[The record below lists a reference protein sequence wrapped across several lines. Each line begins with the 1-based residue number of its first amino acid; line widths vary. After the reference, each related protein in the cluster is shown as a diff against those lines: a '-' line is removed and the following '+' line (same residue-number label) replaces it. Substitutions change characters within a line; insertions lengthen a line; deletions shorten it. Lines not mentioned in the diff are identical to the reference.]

1 MKYVLRQSN
10 FAAIVA
16 AFSALSYVA
25 SCASSPAMA
34 AATVKPASQ
43 VSPLKGGLDKAP
55 MFNSNC
61 PEVVQSEGI
70 LLSTLSGRGKD
81 IPENHLSYIFKDQEI
96 AIFFHHLNK
105 QPQSSERK
113 ILYLTLVAY
122 NPDKVKVAT
131 LTLDKRASFLS
142 QPDAPFVQRP
152 TIERDDDNTLFA
164 GPGDRVT
171 GDYLHNVARL
181 KQEHIVHI
189 QPCEYRP
196 IEFLPVPVKG
206 LTSFSN
212 GRSYL
217 AWGKVKGKVQLALV
231 ATFATETLQSPD
243 MERIK
248 KMLVESYLAKP
259 REYATKHPSNNRSKG
274 PFIYG
279 RVAGVSRGRMWSSK
293 TKWSLLA
300 GKPLAAAFPI
310 SSLKGGTFGTKQIQ
324 AAPLFRRYDDTA
336 YSAHGN
342 YCLCYTIDLQ
352 VRNDDSKERTVIFK
366 LSTPL
371 KSDKAEPIKYSENE
385 ENAALKTT
393 SEPKSIP
400 LSKPTSMPLSMP
412 LSKPT
417 FYRGSVRVSTGIDG
431 LTNGDFWHLVMHKG
445 EDPGPLGAYTIA
457 PRETRFFQIELFYP
471 PDATPPQVLS
481 IDSPLSP

>member
-1 MKYVLRQSN
+1 MKYGLRQSN

-16 AFSALSYVA
+16 AFSALSYVTA
-25 SCASSPAMA
+25 CASRPVMA
-34 AATVKPASQ
+34 AAAVKTATQ

-61 PEVVQSEGI
+61 PEVVESEGI
-70 LLSTLSGRGKD
+70 LLSTLSGRDKE
-81 IPENHLSYIFKDQEI
+81 IPENHLSYTFKDQEI

-105 QPQSSERK
+105 QAQSSERK

-122 NPDKVKVAT
+122 NPDKAKVAT

-152 TIERDDDNTLFA
+152 TIERDDDNKLFA

-171 GDYLHNVARL
+171 GDYLHNSARL
-181 KQEHIVHI
+181 MQENIVQI
-189 QPCEYRP
+189 PPGEYRP
-196 IEFLPVPVKG
+196 VEFLPVPVKG

-231 ATFATETLQSPD
+231 ATFATEMLQSPD

-248 KMLVESYLAKP
+248 KMLVDSYLAKP
-259 REYATKHPSNNRSKG
+259 REYATRRPSNNRSKG

-279 RVAGVSRGRMWSSK
+279 RVAGVSRGRTWSSK
-293 TKWSLLA
+293 AKWTLLA
-300 GKPLAAAFPI
+300 DKPLAALYPI

-324 AAPLFRRYDDTA
+324 AAPLLRRYDDTA

-342 YCLCYTIDLQ
+342 YCLRYTIDLQ

-371 KSDKAEPIKYSENE
+371 KSDRAEPIKYSEKAE
-385 ENAALKTT
+385 KA
-393 SEPKSIP
+393 
-400 LSKPTSMPLSMP
+400 
-412 LSKPT
+412 T
-417 FYRGSVRVSTGIDG
+417 FYRGSVKVSTGIDG
-431 LTNGDFWHLVMHKG
+431 LTSGDFWHLVMHKG
-445 EDPGPLGAYTIA
+445 EAPGSLGAYTIA

-481 IDSPLSP
+481 IDSPISL